1 MVEEW
6 MDAKQKIIYI
16 KHIIMWR
23 LDTAWFWKYSV
34 FHWHS
39 KNLLVIWWDDTG
51 PIDNPTTPYD
61 PEDDTPPWYEYEDW
75 KYVPTWPWVVIDP
88 EPIPIDTPTV
98 ETQCRRF
105 TSRGSGIKT
114 TASWVITW
122 YDANSWWQW
131 TFKCYD
137 KIVFYWRLNA
147 SASSWLV
154 NDIRWWAGNH
164 MRSFTVPAWSI
175 DEQSIFKFTEE
186 VNWDYKIEVKR
197 KASWNLYYDWVTY
210 ETWHLSEA
218 DWETLYVWVS
228 ALAEIWYVWAY
239 APDEIVTIYTSNKWN
254 IKHNISKMELTLT
267 KDNWQSITIM
277 DRNVW
282 ATKYYNESWATDSEW
297 YWNYYQWWNNYW
309 FPESWWVSTS
319 WTQVDTTWYSC
330 SNPYSSST
338 FITSPLD
345 PYWAAAHQDWSSSAN
360 NSLWSNWCIWPCP
373 VWYHIPSY
381 NEAKNL
387 LDYWAYITWIDRTDS
402 NTFNYSKR
410 NQLCNNLLIPMNWRR
425 HFNWW
430 YVDSRGTWSSSSYK
444 ALLWTTDTSR
454 WSVGSDS
461 WVCINIDNYWAYVWD
476 YESWSEYPIP
486 FGKINWIA
494 IRPFKNT

>member
-1 MVEEW
+1 
-6 MDAKQKIIYI
+6 
-16 KHIIMWR
+16 MWR

-88 EPIPIDTPTV
+88 EPIPIDTPTI

-105 TSRGSGIKT
+105 TSRWSGIKT

-137 KIVFYWRLNA
+137 KIVFYWRINA

-154 NDIRWWAGNH
+154 NDIRWWVGNH
-164 MRSFTVPAWSI
+164 IRSFIVPAWSI

-239 APDEIVTIYTSNKWN
+239 APDEIVTIYTSDKWN

-267 KDNWQSITIM
+267 KDNWDSITIM
-277 DRNVW
+277 DRNLW
-282 ATKYYNESWATDSEW
+282 ATKYYNESWATASEW
-297 YWNYYQWWNNYW
+297 YWNYFQWWNDYW
-309 FPESWWVSTS
+309 FPQSWATSTS
-319 WTQVDTTWYSC
+319 GTQVDAEAYSP

-338 FITSPLD
+338 FITTTRNQVGWPTNYNWEQTYYY
-345 PYWAAAHQDWSSSAN
+345 YWVWSDWK
-360 NSLWSNWCIWPCP
+360 WPCP
-373 VWYHIPSY
+373 TWYHLPSI
-381 NEAKNL
+381 EEIKKL
-387 LDYWAYITWIDRTDS
+387 LDYWSYITGIDRNYPNFNQTNRNKICNHLLMPLNGRLHFDS
-402 NTFNYSKR
+402 WQPYDRWTAV
-410 NQLCNNLLIPMNWRR
+410 LLWGSNMDSDYYAQY
-425 HFNWW
+425 WW
-430 YVDSRGTWSSSSYK
+430 AAQTIYITSTWAFCWSSE
-444 ALLWTTDTSR
+444 
-454 WSVGSDS
+454 
-461 WVCINIDNYWAYVWD
+461 AY
-476 YESWSEYPIP
+476 SEPIA
-486 FGKINWIA
+486 FWKINWIW